1 MFASRARSECLIAW
15 RSPWPL
21 CTVPVAQFGGGDF
34 TNTRRILLALVMAAI
49 MAGLLTLLVFKRLR
63 AGMGQSQVSKIV
75 AASNNL
81 PPGVALAAK
90 DVVLIDWP
98 SDVPLTGSFTKA
110 DDVLGHPL
118 LHGLGAKEPVLQR
131 DLALEGSGIGL
142 STKIPP
148 GMRATAIRSNE
159 IVGVAGFLYPGSHV
173 DVLATYNLPGGTGAI
188 TQTALQ
194 DVEVLTAGQ
203 TIEPDPQGK
212 PQQVNVVTLL
222 LTPEDSQKL
231 QLASTQGA
239 IQFVLRNGTDKKT
252 VDLHPARL
260 DQLVAM
266 AKPPAAPVKA
276 GRRTPVAAAR
286 PTYVLEVIQG
296 TQKTVHRFDE
306 DKKETGKQQ

>member
-1 MFASRARSECLIAW
+1 M
-15 RSPWPL
+15 
-21 CTVPVAQFGGGDF
+21 
-34 TNTRRILLALVMAAI
+34 LAFIMAAI
-49 MAGLLTLLVFKRLR
+49 LATAFTWVVFKRLR
-63 AGMGQSQVSKIV
+63 AGAQRPVSQIV
-75 AASNNL
+75 AAANDL
-81 PPGVALAAK
+81 PAGVALADK
-90 DVVLIDWP
+90 DVTMLDWP
-98 SDVPLTGSFTKA
+98 SDVPLPGSFSKKE
-110 DDVLGHPL
+110 DVLGHPL
-118 LHGLGAKEPVLQR
+118 IHSIGAKEPIVKR
-131 DLALEGSGIGL
+131 DLGLEGSGIGL

-148 GMRATAIRSNE
+148 GMRATAIKSNE

-173 DVLATYNLPGGTGAI
+173 DVLATLNMPGNAGNL
-188 TQTALQ
+188 TQTVLQ

-212 PQQVNVVTLL
+212 PQQVDVVTLL

-266 AKPPAAPVKA
+266 AKPPAPPVKA
-276 GRRTPVAAAR
+276 GRRTPVVAAR

-306 DKKETGKQQ
+306 NKKETGKQQ